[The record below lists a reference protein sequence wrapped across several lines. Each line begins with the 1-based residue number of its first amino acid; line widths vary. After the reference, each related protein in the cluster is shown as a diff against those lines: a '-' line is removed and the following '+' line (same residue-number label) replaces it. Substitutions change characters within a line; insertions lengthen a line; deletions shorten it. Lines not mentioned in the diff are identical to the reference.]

1 VLFIENMNYLDDT
14 RNMIVI
20 LIVIGVL
27 AVAAIGM
34 LLSVPSVL
42 KSNAANLAGNNN
54 NNINGSSSSSVIM
67 PPRG

>member
-34 LLSVPSVL
+34 LLSVPGVL

-54 NNINGSSSSSVIM
+54 NNNNGSNSSVIM